1 MLLYSFFG
9 SFFPQL
15 STANQID
22 STQTIVVPAMDAKVA
37 KVDWMPGTD
46 GNHTIYVNVESG
58 EDNKTVAACTN
69 ITIGGNIQPVLVMT
83 TGDMNI
89 YRFEPGE
96 ERIISVDV
104 TCYQTTVNNVH
115 LVCLDNQNLTVDTTI
130 TPPRTMTDGE
140 TIVFYLRIEA
150 PQQEAGASTEY
161 DILLQAIGDEAY
173 SNAEELD
180 IIITDSAL
188 SFLGLIIYGSA
199 IAAVGFGAAGVAI
212 ARNESW
218 KYWLFSVGL
227 APLYVKLKKG
237 KVLDHFVRGQI
248 FGHIQTNPG
257 SHYNEIKDVLGVANG
272 VLAHHL
278 RTLEREVFIKS
289 KKEGKLKRFYPAD
302 MDIEIDKHGIQL
314 SEAQLEIIDEIR
326 QKSGVS
332 QSDIARALNKDRRV
346 IAYHIKQFDRMNIIR
361 LEKSGRETGCYLE
374 EMEQ

>member
-1 MLLYSFFG
+1 M
-9 SFFPQL
+9 
-15 STANQID
+15 
-22 STQTIVVPAMDAKVA
+22 
-37 KVDWMPGTD
+37 DWMPGTD

-314 SEAQLEIIDEIR
+314 SE
-326 QKSGVS
+326 
-332 QSDIARALNKDRRV
+332 
-346 IAYHIKQFDRMNIIR
+346 
-361 LEKSGRETGCYLE
+361 
-374 EMEQ
+374 